1 MSTLSTPSQCEFP
14 NGNSASL
21 YPIEQIGALPD
32 LVSQFDLDLPRPVL
46 VVVGGAGNM
55 SPETF
60 ARLGQLFTD
69 VIAPAIDRIGA
80 IVVDGGTDSGVM
92 SLIGDARA
100 TSGSSFPLIGVSAIG
115 TIDCPGIENDNS
127 DAAAL
132 EEHHTHFILVPG
144 DDWGDES
151 HWIAATA
158 TQIAGS
164 APSCTIVINGGN
176 ITWKDVANSVE
187 AGRKTL
193 VFDGSG
199 RAADELAAELRDEP
213 ADDRAAPLVASG
225 LLQSIDID
233 GDRDRLGHLLAE
245 LLTAQ

>member
-1 MSTLSTPSQCEFP
+1 MSTPSTPSSCEFA
-14 NGNSASL
+14 NGNCASL
-21 YPIEQIGALPD
+21 HSIEQIDALPE
-32 LVSQFDLDLPRPVL
+32 LVAKFGLDLPRPVL
-46 VVVGGAGNM
+46 VIVGGAGNM

-60 ARLGQLFTD
+60 ERLGLLFKE
-69 VIAPAIDRIGA
+69 VIAPFVDRLGA
-80 IVVDGGTDSGVM
+80 VVVDGGTDSGVM

-100 TSGSSFPLIGVSAIG
+100 ASETSFPLVGVSAIG
-115 TIDCPGIENDNS
+115 TIECPGIDNDNS
-127 DAAAL
+127 DAATL

-151 HWIAATA
+151 KWLAATA
-158 TQIAGS
+158 TAIAGS
-164 APSCTIVINGGN
+164 QTSCTIVINGGS

-187 AGRKTL
+187 AGRQTL

-225 LLQSIDID
+225 LLQAIDIE
-233 GDRDRLGHLLAE
+233 GDRDSLGERLATLLAIP
-245 LLTAQ
+245 